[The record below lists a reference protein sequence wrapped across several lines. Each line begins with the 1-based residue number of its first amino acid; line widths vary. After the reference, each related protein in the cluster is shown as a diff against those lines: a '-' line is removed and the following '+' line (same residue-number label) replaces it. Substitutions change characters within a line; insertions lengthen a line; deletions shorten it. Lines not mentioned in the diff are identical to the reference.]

1 MLGFFRPA
9 SCKQAKRKNF
19 GDENTRAENIFVKVF
34 GRIFIV
40 LRTTTCGAL
49 RGTDAGKTV
58 TLCGWVDSAR
68 DHSGVFFV
76 NLRDRYGITQTVFYS
91 DGSAEL
97 FSQVKTLRNEDVIR
111 ITGTVLARPEGLINP
126 KMPTG
131 EIEVKAESL
140 EILNRS
146 EVLPF
151 LPSAPELP
159 SDEIRLKNRFLD
171 LRRPEMQRVLRL
183 RHKMTKVM
191 RDYFDELDFLEVET
205 PILGKSTPEGAR
217 DYLVPSRIA
226 QGSFYALPQS
236 PQLYKQLLMI
246 AGYDRYMQIARCFRD
261 EDLRADRQP
270 EFTQL
275 DIEMS
280 FIEMEDIL
288 EIMSGLVQRLMKDV
302 LGRDLPL
309 PIPRM
314 SWDEAM
320 ERFGHDAPDLRFGM
334 ELKDV
339 TDIAKEVDFRVFR
352 AVADTTGG
360 RVRGINV
367 KNAADRFSRKDID
380 SLTAWTAE
388 QFGAKGIVWFKADA
402 EGNLTGSSAK
412 NFTAEQLQKIA
423 QRLQAGPNDLL
434 LFSCGDFLLTCRVLN
449 GLRRK
454 LAAQLKLIDPKEMNF
469 CWVVNFPMFEFS
481 EEENRWVA
489 MHHPFTCPKTED
501 LQFLESDPGRVRAQA
516 YDLVLNGFEVGGGT
530 IRIHD
535 SATQNRI
542 FSLLGMTR
550 EQAREQF
557 GFLLDALA
565 FGAPP
570 HGGLAFGLDRL
581 VMLFAGADNIRDCIA
596 FPKTAKAADLMTGA
610 PGQVDPRQLEELAIK
625 TVLPPKED

>member
-1 MLGFFRPA
+1 M
-9 SCKQAKRKNF
+9 
-19 GDENTRAENIFVKVF
+19 
-34 GRIFIV
+34 
-40 LRTTTCGAL
+40 TCGQL
-49 RGTDAGKTV
+49 RAADSGKTV

-68 DHSGVFFV
+68 DHSGVFFI
-76 NLRDRYGITQTVFYS
+76 NLRDRYGKTQTVFYS
-91 DGSAEL
+91 DMPGDA
-97 FSQVKTLRNEDVIR
+97 FAVVKTLRNEDVVK
-111 ITGTVLARPEGLINP
+111 ITGTVMARPEGLVNP

-131 EIEVKAESL
+131 EIEVKAETL

-146 EVLPF
+146 EVVPF

-159 SDEIRLKNRFLD
+159 SDETRLKYRFLD
-171 LRRPEMQRVLRL
+171 LRRPEMQRVLTL

-191 RDYFDELDFLEVET
+191 RDYFDEKDFLEVET

-217 DYLVPSRIA
+217 DYLVPSRVA

-288 EIMSGLVQRLMKDV
+288 EIMSGLAVRLMNDV
-302 LGRDLPL
+302 LGRELKL
-309 PIPRM
+309 PIPRI

-339 TDIAKEVDFRVFR
+339 TDIAKTCDFRVFR
-352 AVADTTGG
+352 AVADSQGG
-360 RVRGINV
+360 RIRGINV
-367 KNAADRFSRKDID
+367 KNAASFSRKEID
-380 SLTAWTAE
+380 ALTAWTAE
-388 QFGAKGIVWFKADA
+388 QFGAKGIVWFKVDAD
-402 EGNLTGSSAK
+402 GKLTGSSAK
-412 NFTAEQLQKIA
+412 NFTDEQLAAIGE
-423 QRLQAGPNDLL
+423 RLEAAPNDLL

-454 LAAQLKLIDPKEMNF
+454 LAAQLKLIDPNEMNF

-481 EEENRWVA
+481 EEENRFVA
-489 MHHPFTCPKTED
+489 MHHPFTAPRSED
-501 LQFLESDPGRVRAQA
+501 LEFLESDPGRVRAQA

-535 SATQNRI
+535 SATQNRV
-542 FSLLGMTR
+542 FALLGLTR
-550 EQAREQF
+550 DQAREQF

-581 VMLFAGADNIRDCIA
+581 VRLFAGADNIRDCIA

-610 PGQVDPRQLEELAIK
+610 PAEVDAKQLKELAIQTTVKKEK
-625 TVLPPKED
+625 TDE

>member
-1 MLGFFRPA
+1 M
-9 SCKQAKRKNF
+9 
-19 GDENTRAENIFVKVF
+19 
-34 GRIFIV
+34 
-40 LRTTTCGAL
+40 LRTATCGAL
-49 RGTDAGKTV
+49 RGTDSGKTV
-58 TLCGWVDSAR
+58 TLCGWVDSLR
-68 DHSGVFFV
+68 DHRGVLFI
-76 NLRDRYGITQTVFYS
+76 NLRDRYGVTQTVFYS
-91 DGSAEL
+91 DQAPEAFAL
-97 FSQVKTLRNEDVIR
+97 VKTLRNEDVVR
-111 ITGTVLARPEGLINP
+111 ITGTVLARPEGLVNP
-126 KMPTG
+126 KMATG
-131 EIEVKAESL
+131 EIELHGESV

-146 EVLPF
+146 EVVPF

-159 SDEIRLKNRFLD
+159 SDETRLKYRFLD
-171 LRRPEMQRVLRL
+171 LRRPEMQRVLLL

-191 RDYFDELDFLEVET
+191 RDYFDELNFLEVET

-217 DYLVPSRIA
+217 DYLVPSRVA

-280 FIEMEDIL
+280 FIDMEDII
-288 EIMSGLVQRLMKDV
+288 EIMSGLAARLMKEV
-302 LGRDLPL
+302 LGRELQL
-309 PIPRM
+309 PIPRI

-334 ELKDV
+334 EIKNV
-339 TDIAKEVDFRVFR
+339 TDIAKKVEFRVFR
-352 AVADTTGG
+352 SAAETG

-367 KNAADRFSRKDID
+367 KNAADQFSRKDID
-380 SLTAWTAE
+380 NLTAWTGE
-388 QFGAKGIVWFKADA
+388 QFGAKGLVWFKVDA
-402 EGNLTGSSAK
+402 QGTLTGPSAK
-412 NFTAEQLQKIA
+412 NFTTEELQLIA
-423 QRLQAGPNDLL
+423 QRLETEPNDML

-454 LAAQLKLIDPKEMNF
+454 LAAQLKLFDPNEMNF

-489 MHHPFTCPKTED
+489 MHHPFTCPMKDD
-501 LQFLESDPGRVRAQA
+501 LEFLESNPGRVRAQA

-535 SATQNRI
+535 STTQNRI
-542 FSLLGMTR
+542 FSLLGLTR

-610 PGQVDPRQLEELAIK
+610 PAPVDSKQLEELAIASLAPETK
-625 TVLPPKED
+625 DK